1 MTYGS
6 PLSCVNHTVE
16 NAGFTNLSTFD
27 GFGHKGKKEEKK
39 STTSDLNL
47 GNADYGIQS
56 FALCEYCLKVEKKN
70 MKKNVTTAA
79 RKTPKKQTKMK
90 HIISAT
96 QFLWI
101 EHR

>member
-6 PLSCVNHTVE
+6 PLSCENHTVE

-39 STTSDLNL
+39 AQPLISIWVMPITAFSLL
-47 GNADYGIQS
+47 RSAGI
-56 FALCEYCLKVEKKN
+56 ALSWKKKN

-79 RKTPKKQTKMK
+79 RKTPKK
-90 HIISAT
+90 
-96 QFLWI
+96 
-101 EHR
+101 